1 MDDDLQPRIAI
12 LGAGPIGLEAALYA
26 RYLGYP
32 AAVLERAANPAAHVL
47 AQGDKQLAASFG
59 EFASTLG
66 VAALQAQNPDWR
78 CPAANDRLTAA
89 QWHENYLLP
98 LAESDLISEVLRLET
113 TVIEITRGDDDA
125 DFKIRCRNSQGE
137 ERIFEV
143 DIILDAT
150 GIDGSRTWFAE
161 GGNDAELSFLN
172 PDSDYYVLGSKSRS
186 SGQMTFIEGL
196 AQIRE
201 LFAILG
207 EREDLDV
214 YATMPAIE

>member
-1 MDDDLQPRIAI
+1 MEDDLQPRIAI

-32 AAVLERAANPAAHVL
+32 VEILERAANPAANVL
-47 AQGDKQLAASFG
+47 ALGGEPLVVAFG
-59 EFASTLG
+59 ECASTLG
-66 VAALQAQNPDWR
+66 IAALQAQNPDWR
-78 CPAANDRLTAA
+78 RPAATESRTAV
-89 QWHENYLLP
+89 QWYESYLLP
-98 LAESDLISEVLRLET
+98 LTESDLVSEILQLNT
-113 TVIEITRGDDDA
+113 TVIEIARGDDDV
-125 DFKIRCRNSQGE
+125 DFQIRCRNSQGE

-150 GIDGSRTWFAE
+150 GINGSRSWFAE
-161 GGNDAELSFLN
+161 GDNDVELSFLN
-172 PDSDYYVLGSKSRS
+172 PDSDYYVLGSKSRP
-186 SGQMTFIEGL
+186 SGQMTFVEGL
-196 AQIRE
+196 AQIRD